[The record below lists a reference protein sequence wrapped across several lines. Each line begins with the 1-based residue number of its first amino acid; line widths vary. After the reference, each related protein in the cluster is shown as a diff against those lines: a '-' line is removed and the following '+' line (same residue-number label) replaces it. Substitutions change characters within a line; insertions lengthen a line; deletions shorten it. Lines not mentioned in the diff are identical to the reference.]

1 MKYLFKSILFKS
13 TFLFWL
19 TMVSFTSASCQKQIT
34 ISAANVDAYIPLLKE
49 KKVGIVAH
57 QASVISSA
65 KNTIHL
71 VDLLRK
77 KNISIQKVFAP
88 EHGFRGT
95 ADAGEKVE
103 NRIDSKTQLPII
115 SLYGNSK

>member
-1 MKYLFKSILFKS
+1 
-13 TFLFWL
+13 
-19 TMVSFTSASCQKQIT
+19 MVSFTSASCQTQVT
-34 ISAANVDAYIPLLKE
+34 IPGANDDAYIPLLKE

-77 KNISIQKVFAP
+77 KNISIQKSFCT
-88 EHGFRGT
+88 RT
-95 ADAGEKVE
+95 W
-103 NRIDSKTQLPII
+103 I
-115 SLYGNSK
+115 